1 MAKTQADKRT
11 RLIETAT
18 KLAHLRGFRETS
30 LADIAED
37 ANVPVGNVYY
47 YFKTKDELGEAIVE
61 RRLAEF
67 RAFRDE
73 LNQLGSL
80 KERLF
85 AFVDRMH
92 RNEDQLAR
100 AGCPLGG
107 LCSELHKESGA
118 LTKKAA
124 ALFTEPMDWL
134 EEQFSPPAMKR
145 TRGNSRCTSSRPF
158 KVWPRWRSA
167 RTTPMS

>member
-1 MAKTQADKRT
+1 MAKAQADKRT

-37 ANVPVGNVYY
+37 ANIPVGNVYY

-73 LNQLGSL
+73 LNRLGSP
-80 KERLF
+80 KERLL

-92 RNEDQLAR
+92 TNKDELAR

-107 LCSELHKESGA
+107 LCSELHKERGSC
-118 LTKKAA
+118 KKGRRAFHRA
-124 ALFTEPMDWL
+124 DGLAGRAVP
-134 EEQFSPPAMKR
+134 R
-145 TRGNSRCTSSRPF
+145 R
-158 KVWPRWRSA
+158 WP
-167 RTTPMS
+167 